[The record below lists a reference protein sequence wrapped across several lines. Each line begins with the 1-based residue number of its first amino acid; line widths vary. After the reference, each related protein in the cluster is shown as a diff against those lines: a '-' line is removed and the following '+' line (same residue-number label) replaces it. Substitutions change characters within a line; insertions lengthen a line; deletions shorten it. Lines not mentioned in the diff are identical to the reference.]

1 MKYEILFAQAQNQLP
16 GAKIPR
22 NCGMVGIKRSVF
34 SSQLADFLPNT
45 YTSSRI
51 RERFFK
57 QISFHANFTFGVRSG
72 IQNQVCVSQ
81 PETGAK
87 KRLCNLTTVRKKGLG
102 AFWLSC
108 ASHHEVKTKLQS

>member
-1 MKYEILFAQAQNQLP
+1 MAMKYEILFAQAQNQLP
-16 GAKIPR
+16 GAKISH
-22 NCGMVGIKRSVF
+22 NCGMVGIKRFVF
-34 SSQLADFLPNT
+34 SSRLADFLPNT

-81 PETGAK
+81 PENRRQ

-102 AFWLSC
+102 AFWLS
-108 ASHHEVKTKLQS
+108 